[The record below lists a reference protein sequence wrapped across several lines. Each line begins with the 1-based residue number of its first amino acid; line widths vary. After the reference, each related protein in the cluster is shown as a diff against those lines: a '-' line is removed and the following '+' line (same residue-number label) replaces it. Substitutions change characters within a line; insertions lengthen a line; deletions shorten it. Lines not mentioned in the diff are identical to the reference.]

1 MEKSNVSKSPI
12 AHDTLL
18 ITDAESRVK
27 LRVNKLLLELSM
39 LQLHNELITSPYYGG
54 LLGARHADTN
64 DVIIIET
71 MLCSLSPPQLRPMT
85 DNQKI
90 MCSCV
95 IFNTSKYLKDH

>member
-1 MEKSNVSKSPI
+1 MEQSNVSKSPI

-64 DVIIIET
+64 DVIIGDT
-71 MLCSLSPPQLRPMT
+71 MLCSLSPPKLRPMI
-85 DNQKI
+85 DNHKT
-90 MCSCV
+90 MCGCA
-95 IFNTSKYLKDH
+95 ICNT